1 MSDPGLLEAL
11 SRHGVLADIDRYFAL
26 LMTKLGADDNV
37 ALAAATASAMH
48 RAGHTCLELRNSD
61 RRIADLVER
70 PDSGHS
76 APLPAELA
84 EARLPGRAALEESLT
99 ASPVVATGNATE
111 DVLPLV
117 LDGDRLYLHRLF
129 AGEGRLAERMLALA
143 RSHDSHVATG
153 DVTQHVFAED
163 EDRTEEGTAA
173 IRATLERRLCIVTGG
188 PGTGKT
194 TLAAKLIAVLVAA
207 GAAEPRRIGLA
218 APTGRAA
225 SRLQESVR
233 GKMDEK
239 PLNQVR
245 RLRDFPVEART
256 IHRLLADRSRPLAR
270 LQALVVDECSMA
282 DLSLMVRLVTA
293 LPDECRLILLGD
305 ANQLSSVEP
314 GSVFSDLCKAGSSGP
329 LAPCV
334 TTLTTNYRF
343 KAHSGIG
350 RLATAV
356 VAGDA
361 GGALGVLRDAL
372 DDKTDLRQIET
383 EAAFDDFAHKS
394 ATEWSEHMA
403 ALEAHP
409 EGTPPFPAHRVLC
422 SHRRGPFGIARF
434 NRLVEQR
441 LAELRHR
448 SANDEFYVGRPI
460 IVSRNDRQTNL
471 YNGDTGVVLPDGKG
485 GRTVW
490 FPDLDR
496 AGKRFLVSPSRLPQH
511 ESFFALTVH
520 RAQGSEYD
528 EVVFITGDAASRV
541 NTKELFYTAVTRAR
555 TKVTVLATERAV
567 RAAVMRTTSRATGLL
582 DRLR

>member
-403 ALEAHP
+403 A
-409 EGTPPFPAHRVLC
+409 TRSPPRRNSTVPGPPRPMQPPSRAVRNRPFQPARRAAPRRTATSQRERRVLC
-422 SHRRGPFGIARF
+422 RPPHNRQPQRPADQSLQRRHRRCTARRQRRTH
-434 NRLVEQR
+434 RLVP
-441 LAELRHR
+441 
-448 SANDEFYVGRPI
+448 RP
-460 IVSRNDRQTNL
+460 RPR
-471 YNGDTGVVLPDGKG
+471 G
-485 GRTVW
+485 
-490 FPDLDR
+490 
-496 AGKRFLVSPSRLPQH
+496 
-511 ESFFALTVH
+511 
-520 RAQGSEYD
+520 
-528 EVVFITGDAASRV
+528 
-541 NTKELFYTAVTRAR
+541 
-555 TKVTVLATERAV
+555 
-567 RAAVMRTTSRATGLL
+567 
-582 DRLR
+582 